1 MPQHAG
7 PPTELDLRHL
17 VSPADLDA
25 FTRFMALSCWDVEA
39 IALRQQKRDRTGT
52 TWIGLSNL
60 MQRKGYAS
68 VEVLGIP
75 AAAAWARRLDVIGE
89 RRSVSAFVEM
99 R

>member
-7 PPTELDLRHL
+7 PPTELDFRHL

-25 FTRFMALSCWDVEA
+25 FARFMALSRWDVEA
-39 IALRQQKRDRTGT
+39 IASRQQKRDRTGT
-52 TWIGLSNL
+52 TWMGLSNL
-60 MQRKGYAS
+60 MGRKGYAS

-89 RRSVSAFVEM
+89 HRSVTAFIET